1 MNIRIMLSTLAL
13 AICIAVNAQSP
24 AAQIKEIQK
33 DPATYINAE
42 STDPSED
49 AAYGNAMRQ
58 IIDMARNFVNTN
70 NNGANI
76 SDAAIKSAVKKIVID
91 RGGDFK
97 RVFLYVKRD
106 DLLGKSGIGQSEE
119 SHQTAEKQ
127 NTANTVPKVEE
138 KKETSQP
145 SANDGQ
151 SKSEQH
157 QETSPALNESDES
170 KEFEQSLPQEIVAD
184 VRTSAN
190 VSVATKELIGLLQGC
205 KSLQDAAT
213 VLYKYQNRRIV
224 SDYGAPK
231 QSHNSKASYWVVE
244 DNGHITVLGPEIKG
258 HRNNFRTGKVDALHR
273 YQKGIWF
280 RKR

>member
-1 MNIRIMLSTLAL
+1 MNIRIILSTLAL
-13 AICIAVNAQSP
+13 VICIAVNAQSP
-24 AAQIKEIQK
+24 AAQIKGIQK

-58 IIDMARNFVNTN
+58 IIDMARNFVKTN
-70 NNGANI
+70 NNGADI
-76 SDAAIKSAVKKIVID
+76 SDEAIKSAVKKIVIP
-91 RGGDFK
+91 RGEFK

-106 DLLGKSGIGQSEE
+106 DLLGKSGTAKLEE
-119 SHQTAEKQ
+119 SPKIEEKQ
-127 NTANTVPKVEE
+127 KTENIVPKVEE

-145 SANDGQ
+145 TADEGL
-151 SKSEQH
+151 SKSEKH
-157 QETSPALNESDES
+157 QEVSSDINESEES
-170 KEFEQSLPQEIVAD
+170 KELEQDLPQEIVAD
-184 VRTSAN
+184 VRNSSN

-205 KSLQDAAT
+205 KSLRET
-213 VLYKYQNRRIV
+213 IPVLSKYKNRRIV
-224 SDYGAPK
+224 SDYGVSK
-231 QSHNSKASYWVVE
+231 QAHNSMASYWVVE
-244 DNGHITVLGPEIKG
+244 DNGSITVLGPEIKG